1 MRLVRGRQGGETP
14 GNHAMNHKVQ
24 NHSCLDP
31 NHCSNLGM
39 VMDQDAQFQLET
51 NTSGYATGAILSQLC
66 NDSKWHP
73 VGFTSKSLTIAKRN
87 YFIHD
92 KEVLSV
98 I

>member
-1 MRLVRGRQGGETP
+1 
-14 GNHAMNHKVQ
+14 
-24 NHSCLDP
+24 
-31 NHCSNLGM
+31 M